1 MKRSEAL
8 GIFGVMGGLLVLAGL
23 VVLYAQGYR
32 LDLKKGITET
42 GLILVK
48 SLPDGAQVYL
58 NGELVAATDSSI
70 PNLKEGNY
78 TVRIEKDGHL
88 IWEKEVPVAPRLV
101 TSIKALLPP
110 ISSSL
115 TAVTQA
121 GAKAVTPAPSGT
133 KAVFISQKKL
143 YLIPLNSPF
152 LGFLRTRVQEID
164 TEPEEG
170 AFTSISSVAFSPT
183 EDQVL
188 VRTKSGSWLFSL
200 GTANPQEVADVAKLL
215 TTWETQRKAQRAE
228 ISQNLAIPD
237 ALEEIAL
244 AKATYWSP
252 DERKFLYEKKV
263 NGKREFWV
271 ANLSNPLPVGEKA
284 LIKIGET
291 ADASVR
297 IFWLG
302 DSRHFVSLEGSRVI
316 LLDMDGSNR
325 REIFSGTLKERV
337 ALSSA
342 DSAQVMV
349 LTSFSSSSANL
360 YAISLR

>member
-1 MKRSEAL
+1 MKRSEAIS
-8 GIFGVMGGLLVLAGL
+8 IFGVMGGLLLLAAA

-48 SLPDGAQVYL
+48 SLPDGARVYL

-70 PNLKEGNY
+70 PDLKEGTY
-78 TVRIEKDGHL
+78 TIKIEKDGHQS
-88 IWEKEVPVAPRLV
+88 WEKTVPVKPRLV
-101 TSIKALLPP
+101 TSIEVLLPP
-110 ISSSL
+110 ISPSL

-133 KAVFISQKKL
+133 KAAFISQKKL
-143 YLIPLNSPF
+143 FLIALNSPF
-152 LGFLRTRVQEID
+152 LGFLRTRPQELAE
-164 TEPEEG
+164 EPEEG
-170 AFTSISSVAFSPT
+170 AFTSISSVTFSPT

-188 VRTKSGSWLFSL
+188 VRTRAGSWLFPV
-200 GTANPQEVADVAKLL
+200 GTANPQEVSDPAKLL
-215 TTWETQRKAQRAE
+215 TTWEALRKVQRTE
-228 ISQNLAIPD
+228 VIQNLKIPD
-237 ALEEIAL
+237 ELQEIAV
-244 AKATYWSP
+244 AKTTSWSP

-271 ANLSNPLPVGEKA
+271 ANLTNPLPVGEET
-284 LIKIGET
+284 LQKIGET
-291 ADASVR
+291 ADANFR

-302 DSRHFVSLEGSRVI
+302 DSRHFVSLEGNRVI
-316 LLDMDGSNR
+316 LIDLDGSNR
-325 REIFSGTLKERV
+325 REIFNGALKERM

-349 LTSFSSSSANL
+349 LTSFSSSAANL